1 MAKKF
6 EGRIDA
12 IYREIETTKGVIR
25 RLPELEESLKGLAEQ
40 RRKQFKETQKMFARL
55 SVELM
60 LGRGGDLC
68 SPFFDFSHA
77 LFSKLEDVGRSL

>member
-60 LGRGGDLC
+60 LGRGGSLAAGE
-68 SPFFDFSHA
+68 SLSQPKTREIE
-77 LFSKLEDVGRSL
+77 KLRMHS